1 MDDVPII
8 DNMAALIVR
17 YRLAAL
23 QRDDWCGA
31 QKTFEP
37 IIKDAHTQAMTDQP
51 RRYGIEY
58 APQDEPA
65 RGSDRDDLFLKI
77 GSAAFG

>member
-31 QKTFEP
+31 QKTFKP
-37 IIKDAHTQAMTDQP
+37 IIKEAYTQAMT
-51 RRYGIEY
+51 I
-58 APQDEPA
+58 
-65 RGSDRDDLFLKI
+65 SRD
-77 GSAAFG
+77 GTV